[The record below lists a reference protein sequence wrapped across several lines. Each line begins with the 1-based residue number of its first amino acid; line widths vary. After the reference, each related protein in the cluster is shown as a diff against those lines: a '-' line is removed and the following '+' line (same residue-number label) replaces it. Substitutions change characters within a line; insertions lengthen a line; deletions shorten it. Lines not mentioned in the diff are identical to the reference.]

1 MCDKIEEL
9 EQKIADLEKT
19 NDLLRTLV
27 KKKDARIQE
36 LREDYDELNDISIE
50 LTQDVNELEK
60 KNESLKVTIHGY
72 IQENLDLY
80 KAKEK
85 LEDENEKLKKAN
97 DILTEECNKALM
109 LNDKHGGEAKD
120 LKEENEKLKRA
131 CNGYVQENLELYK
144 AKEKLENENKQLQYY
159 VDDWKDRSETNQNL
173 FERSCDHVTRLEKEN
188 EDLKKQLANALDLYD
203 ERGEIIEK
211 HEELK
216 SAIKTILNFVCGVDT
231 DGDKIKLGVKTILNS
246 IYGVD
251 TDGDK
256 IKHLEEEN
264 ESLRKT
270 NIELVNRFGG
280 DTDCI
285 IRSIMVNGGKI

>member
-9 EQKIADLEKT
+9 EKKIAYLEKM
-19 NDLLRTLV
+19 NDLLRTLA
-27 KKKDARIQE
+27 KKRGTRIQE

-50 LTQDVNELEK
+50 LTEENNE
-60 KNESLKVTIHGY
+60 
-72 IQENLDLY
+72 
-80 KAKEK
+80 
-85 LEDENEKLKKAN
+85 LKKAN

-120 LKEENEKLKRA
+120 LKKENEKLKRA
-131 CNGYVQENLELYK
+131 CNAYVQENLDLYK
-144 AKEKLENENKQLQYY
+144 AKEKLENENESLKVTIHGYIQ
-159 VDDWKDRSETNQNL
+159 ENL
-173 FERSCDHVTRLEKEN
+173 DLYKAKEKLENEN
-188 EDLKKQLANALDLYD
+188 EDLKK
-203 ERGEIIEK
+203 

-216 SAIKTILNFVCGVDT
+216 RAAKAFLNF
-231 DGDKIKLGVKTILNS
+231 

-256 IKHLEEEN
+256 IRHLEEEN

-270 NIELVNRFGG
+270 NAELVNHFGG

>member
-9 EQKIADLEKT
+9 EKKIADLERT

-60 KNESLKVTIHGY
+60 KNME
-72 IQENLDLY
+72 
-80 KAKEK
+80 
-85 LEDENEKLKKAN
+85 LKKAN

-120 LKEENEKLKRA
+120 LKKENEKLKRA
-131 CNGYVQENLELYK
+131 CNAYVQENLDLYK
-144 AKEKLENENKQLQYY
+144 AKEKLENEN
-159 VDDWKDRSETNQNL
+159 
-173 FERSCDHVTRLEKEN
+173 
-188 EDLKKQLANALDLYD
+188 
-203 ERGEIIEK
+203 
-211 HEELK
+211 
-216 SAIKTILNFVCGVDT
+216 
-231 DGDKIKLGVKTILNS
+231 
-246 IYGVD
+246 
-251 TDGDK
+251 
-256 IKHLEEEN
+256 

-270 NIELVNRFGG
+270 NANLVNRFGG
-280 DTDCI
+280 ETDCI

>member
-9 EQKIADLEKT
+9 EKKIADLEKT

-36 LREDYDELNDISIE
+36 LREDYDEL
-50 LTQDVNELEK
+50 
-60 KNESLKVTIHGY
+60 
-72 IQENLDLY
+72 
-80 KAKEK
+80 
-85 LEDENEKLKKAN
+85 KKAN
-97 DILTEECNKALM
+97 DILTEECNKALT

-120 LKEENEKLKRA
+120 LKE
-131 CNGYVQENLELYK
+131 
-144 AKEKLENENKQLQYY
+144 
-159 VDDWKDRSETNQNL
+159 
-173 FERSCDHVTRLEKEN
+173 EN

-216 SAIKTILNFVCGVDT
+216 ASLKTILNFIYGIDT
-231 DGDKIKLGVKTILNS
+231 DGDKIEKL
-246 IYGVD
+246 
-251 TDGDK
+251 
-256 IKHLEEEN
+256 EREN
-264 ESLRKT
+264 ESLRQT

-280 DTDCI
+280 ETDCI

>member
-1 MCDKIEEL
+1 MCNKIEEL
-9 EQKIADLEKT
+9 EKKIADLERT

-50 LTQDVNELEK
+50 LTQGCDELK
-60 KNESLKVTIHGY
+60 
-72 IQENLDLY
+72 
-80 KAKEK
+80 
-85 LEDENEKLKKAN
+85 
-97 DILTEECNKALM
+97 
-109 LNDKHGGEAKD
+109 
-120 LKEENEKLKRA
+120 
-131 CNGYVQENLELYK
+131 
-144 AKEKLENENKQLQYY
+144 
-159 VDDWKDRSETNQNL
+159 
-173 FERSCDHVTRLEKEN
+173 KEN

-216 SAIKTILNFVCGVDT
+216 ASLKTILNF
-231 DGDKIKLGVKTILNS
+231 

-256 IKHLEEEN
+256 IEKLEREN

-270 NIELVNRFGG
+270 NIDLVNRFGG

-285 IRSIMVNGGKI
+285 IRSIMVNGGNI

>member
-9 EQKIADLEKT
+9 EKKIADLEKT

-50 LTQDVNELEK
+50 LTEENNE
-60 KNESLKVTIHGY
+60 
-72 IQENLDLY
+72 
-80 KAKEK
+80 
-85 LEDENEKLKKAN
+85 LKKAN
-97 DILTEECNKALM
+97 DILTEECNKALT

-120 LKEENEKLKRA
+120 LKE
-131 CNGYVQENLELYK
+131 
-144 AKEKLENENKQLQYY
+144 
-159 VDDWKDRSETNQNL
+159 
-173 FERSCDHVTRLEKEN
+173 EN

-216 SAIKTILNFVCGVDT
+216 ASLKTILNFIYGIDT
-231 DGDKIKLGVKTILNS
+231 DGDKIEKL
-246 IYGVD
+246 
-251 TDGDK
+251 
-256 IKHLEEEN
+256 EREN
-264 ESLRKT
+264 ESLRQT

-280 DTDCI
+280 ETDCI

>member
-9 EQKIADLEKT
+9 EKKIADLERT

-27 KKKDARIQE
+27 KKKDARIEE
-36 LREDYDELNDISIE
+36 LHEDYDELNDISIE
-50 LTQDVNELEK
+50 LTEENNE
-60 KNESLKVTIHGY
+60 
-72 IQENLDLY
+72 
-80 KAKEK
+80 
-85 LEDENEKLKKAN
+85 LKKAN
-97 DILTEECNKALM
+97 DILTKECNNALM

-120 LKEENEKLKRA
+120 LKKENEKLKREYNA
-131 CNGYVQENLELYK
+131 YVQENLDLYK
-144 AKEKLENENKQLQYY
+144 AKEKLENENKRLQYY
-159 VDDWKDRSETNQNL
+159 VDDWTDRAETNQNL

-203 ERGEIIEK
+203 ERGEVIEK

-216 SAIKTILNFVCGVDT
+216 ASLKTILNF
-231 DGDKIKLGVKTILNS
+231 

-256 IKHLEEEN
+256 IEHLEREN

-270 NIELVNRFGG
+270 NAELVNRFGG

>member
-9 EQKIADLEKT
+9 EKKIADLERT

-50 LTQDVNELEK
+50 LTEENNELKKANDILTEECNNALMLNDKHGGEAKDLKKENEK
-60 KNESLKVTIHGY
+60 LKRACNAYVQENLDLYKAKEKLENENESLKVTIHGY
-72 IQENLDLY
+72 IQENLD
-80 KAKEK
+80 
-85 LEDENEKLKKAN
+85 
-97 DILTEECNKALM
+97 
-109 LNDKHGGEAKD
+109 
-120 LKEENEKLKRA
+120 
-131 CNGYVQENLELYK
+131 LYK

-203 ERGEIIEK
+203 ERGEVIEK

-256 IKHLEEEN
+256 IEHLEREN

-270 NIELVNRFGG
+270 NANLVNRFGG
-280 DTDCI
+280 ETDCI

>member
-9 EQKIADLEKT
+9 EKKIADLERT

-60 KNESLKVTIHGY
+60 KKEELEVTIHGY

-120 LKEENEKLKRA
+120 LKKENELLR
-131 CNGYVQENLELYK
+131 
-144 AKEKLENENKQLQYY
+144 YY
-159 VDDWKDRSETNQNL
+159 VNDWKDREESARNL
-173 FERSCDHVTRLEKEN
+173 FARSCDNVTKLEKEN
-188 EDLKKQLANALDLYD
+188 EDLKKQLDNALDLYD
-203 ERGEIIEK
+203 ERGEVIEK

-216 SAIKTILNFVCGVDT
+216 ASLKTILNF
-231 DGDKIKLGVKTILNS
+231 

-251 TDGDK
+251 TDVDK
-256 IKHLEEEN
+256 IEKLEREN
-264 ESLRKT
+264 ELLRQT

>member
-9 EQKIADLEKT
+9 EKKIADLEKT

-60 KNESLKVTIHGY
+60 KKESLEVTIHGY
-72 IQENLDLY
+72 IQENLDLN

-85 LEDENEKLKKAN
+85 LEK
-97 DILTEECNKALM
+97 
-109 LNDKHGGEAKD
+109 
-120 LKEENEKLKRA
+120 
-131 CNGYVQENLELYK
+131 
-144 AKEKLENENKQLQYY
+144 ENKFLHGN
-159 VDDWKDRSETNQNL
+159 VNDWKDREESARNL
-173 FERSCDHVTRLEKEN
+173 FARSCDNVTRLEKEN

-203 ERGEIIEK
+203 ERGEVIEK

-216 SAIKTILNFVCGVDT
+216 ASLKTILNF
-231 DGDKIKLGVKTILNS
+231 

-256 IKHLEEEN
+256 IENLEKEN
-264 ESLRKT
+264 ESLRQT

>member
-1 MCDKIEEL
+1 MCNKIEEL
-9 EQKIADLEKT
+9 EKKIADLERT

-27 KKKDARIQE
+27 EKKDARIQE

-60 KNESLKVTIHGY
+60 RKESLEVTIHGY

-85 LEDENEKLKKAN
+85 LEKENE
-97 DILTEECNKALM
+97 M
-109 LNDKHGGEAKD
+109 LRYN
-120 LKEENEKLKRA
+120 
-131 CNGYVQENLELYK
+131 
-144 AKEKLENENKQLQYY
+144 
-159 VDDWKDRSETNQNL
+159 VDDWKDREESARNL
-173 FERSCDHVTRLEKEN
+173 FARSCDNVTKLEKEN

-203 ERGEIIEK
+203 ERGEVIEK

-216 SAIKTILNFVCGVDT
+216 ASLKTILNF
-231 DGDKIKLGVKTILNS
+231 

-256 IKHLEEEN
+256 IEHLEREN
-264 ESLRKT
+264 ELLRQT

-280 DTDCI
+280 DTDSI

>member
-9 EQKIADLEKT
+9 EKKIAYLEKM
-19 NDLLRTLV
+19 NDLLRTLA
-27 KKKDARIQE
+27 KKRGTRIQE
-36 LREDYDELNDISIE
+36 LREDYDEINDISIE
-50 LTQDVNELEK
+50 LTEENNE
-60 KNESLKVTIHGY
+60 
-72 IQENLDLY
+72 
-80 KAKEK
+80 
-85 LEDENEKLKKAN
+85 LKKAN
-97 DILTEECNKALM
+97 DILTEECNNALM

-120 LKEENEKLKRA
+120 LKKENEKLKRA
-131 CNGYVQENLELYK
+131 CNAYVQENLDLYK
-144 AKEKLENENKQLQYY
+144 AKEKLENENEKLKKTCDGYVQENLELCKAKEKLEKENKQLQYY

-203 ERGEIIEK
+203 ERGEIVEK

-216 SAIKTILNFVCGVDT
+216 GAIKTIINFVCGVDT

-256 IKHLEEEN
+256 IEHLEREN
-264 ESLRKT
+264 ELLRQT
-270 NIELVNRFGG
+270 NIELVNHFGG

>member
-9 EQKIADLEKT
+9 EKKIADLERT

-50 LTQDVNELEK
+50 LTEENNE
-60 KNESLKVTIHGY
+60 
-72 IQENLDLY
+72 
-80 KAKEK
+80 
-85 LEDENEKLKKAN
+85 LKKAN
-97 DILTEECNKALM
+97 DILTEECNNALM
-109 LNDKHGGEAKD
+109 LNDKHGSEAKD
-120 LKEENEKLKRA
+120 LKEKNEKLKRA
-131 CNGYVQENLELYK
+131 CNAYVQENLDLYK

-159 VDDWKDRSETNQNL
+159 VDDWKDRSETAQNL

-203 ERGEIIEK
+203 ERGEVIEK

-216 SAIKTILNFVCGVDT
+216 ASLKTILNF
-231 DGDKIKLGVKTILNS
+231 

-256 IKHLEEEN
+256 IRHLEEEN

-270 NIELVNRFGG
+270 NADLVNRFGG

>member
-1 MCDKIEEL
+1 MCNKIEEL
-9 EQKIADLEKT
+9 EKKIADLEKK

-60 KNESLKVTIHGY
+60 KKENLEVAIHGY
-72 IQENLDLY
+72 IQENLDL
-80 KAKEK
+80 
-85 LEDENEKLKKAN
+85 N
-97 DILTEECNKALM
+97 
-109 LNDKHGGEAKD
+109 
-120 LKEENEKLKRA
+120 
-131 CNGYVQENLELYK
+131 K
-144 AKEKLENENKQLQYY
+144 AKEKLENENKLLHGN
-159 VDDWKDRSETNQNL
+159 VDDWKDREETARNL
-173 FERSCDHVTRLEKEN
+173 FARSCDHVTRLEKEN

-216 SAIKTILNFVCGVDT
+216 ASLKTILNF
-231 DGDKIKLGVKTILNS
+231 

-270 NIELVNRFGG
+270 NADLVNRFGG